1 MPDSPLEPE
10 AREPGTS
17 PPEARPR
24 PDARRWLRP
33 AVVRLVLMLVVFAGV
48 DALANLVVG
57 AVAGA
62 PFWCLVLGVAAA
74 VLALW
79 LYAGAV
85 RFTERRGA
93 VELRPRDARRGLL
106 RGAGL
111 GLLLFT
117 VVVAV
122 IAVFGGYR
130 IAGWGSFGG
139 AAATLG
145 LMCAASVAE
154 ELMFRGV
161 ALRILEELTGTRAAL
176 VVSAVVFG
184 GLHLVNPGA
193 TVWGALAVAV
203 EGGLMLG
210 TAYVATR
217 SLWLP
222 IGVHLAWNFAESG
235 IYGTAVSGSGPAQQG
250 LLHAVVSGPSA
261 LTGGAFGPE
270 ASLVALAA
278 CAVPT
283 VLFYRAALR
292 RGRVHRRGYL
302 RVKAR

>member
-1 MPDSPLEPE
+1 
-10 AREPGTS
+10 
-17 PPEARPR
+17 
-24 PDARRWLRP
+24 
-33 AVVRLVLMLVVFAGV
+33 
-48 DALANLVVG
+48 
-57 AVAGA
+57 
-62 PFWCLVLGVAAA
+62 VAAA

-93 VELRPRDARRGLL
+93 VELRLRDARRGLL

-111 GLLLFT
+111 GLLLFSA
-117 VVVAV
+117 VVLV
-122 IAVFGGYR
+122 IAAFGGYR

-139 AAATLG
+139 AVATLG
-145 LMCAASVAE
+145 LMCAAAVAE
-154 ELMFRGV
+154 ELLFRGA

-184 GLHLVNPGA
+184 GLHLLNPGA

-203 EGGLMLG
+203 EGGLMMG

-235 IYGTAVSGSGPAQQG
+235 IYGTAVSGSGPAQPG
-250 LLHAVVSGPSA
+250 ILHAVVSGPSA

-270 ASLVALAA
+270 ASLVAFVV

-292 RGRVHRRGYL
+292 RGRVHRRRDL
-302 RVKAR
+302 RTA